1 MSLATSNT
9 MTYRDQ
15 IQRCV
20 QAMALGYAED
30 VRPFLVA
37 GMSVEKVRL
46 FTEDNIE
53 KRIGKI
59 HDQIEF
65 LVPVFD
71 DLDDLIQQF
80 VREAPLAAYDTGC
93 SDSDRFL
100 KWIRLSQELSSE
112 QHDYIACQ
120 LARQEVEAIAR
131 GNRLGHVRFQEL
143 WRMVPAFQ
151 REIETNAR
159 LRILLNPIR
168 TWARFQTDVLIG
180 AADELPADVLFFA
193 CGNQVR
199 TSVFEGVGQQHLETL
214 ASHGPLTL
222 ENWRRFERSAT
233 RSDLIE
239 FCLDASEM
247 GLVAFG

>member
-1 MSLATSNT
+1 MATTTLN
-9 MTYRDQ
+9 YRDQ
-15 IQRCV
+15 IQRCA
-20 QAMALGYAED
+20 QAMALGYAEV
-30 VRPFLVA
+30 VRPFLA
-37 GMSVEKVRL
+37 TGMSVEQVRL

-59 HDQIEF
+59 RDQVEL

-71 DLDDLIQQF
+71 DLDALISAF
-80 VREAPLAAYDTGC
+80 VQESPLVAYDTGC

-100 KWIRLSQELSSE
+100 KWICLGKELSPE
-112 QHDYIACQ
+112 QEDYVACQ
-120 LARQEVEAIAR
+120 MARQEVETIAR
-131 GNRLGHVRFQEL
+131 SNRLGHVRFQEL
-143 WRMVPAFQ
+143 WRMVSTLQ
-151 REIETNAR
+151 KDIQTNSR

-168 TWARFQTDVLIG
+168 TWTSFQSDVLIG
-180 AADELPADVLFFA
+180 ESDELPADVLFFA

-199 TSVFEGVGQQHLETL
+199 TSVFEETGKQHLETL

-222 ENWRRFERSAT
+222 EDWRRFERSAT

-239 FCLDASEM
+239 FCLDAAEM